1 MPTKNDHVS
10 FEDLPD
16 STPFMARG
24 GNIFVKAVAGN
35 EQRGYVGNNRPNAIT
50 MNGNNVSTAHFP
62 DPAQVIPYDETKHG
76 QRRIVDF
83 LQGIL
88 VTS

>member
-1 MPTKNDHVS
+1 MSTTSTHLP
-10 FEDLPD
+10 FENLPD
-16 STPFMARG
+16 GTPFVARG

-35 EQRGYVGNNRPNAIT
+35 EQRGYVGNKRPNAIT
-50 MNGNNVSTAHFP
+50 MNGRIVSTAYF
-62 DPAQVIPYDETKHG
+62 DDIAQVIPYNETKHG
-76 QRRIVDF
+76 QRRIVDY